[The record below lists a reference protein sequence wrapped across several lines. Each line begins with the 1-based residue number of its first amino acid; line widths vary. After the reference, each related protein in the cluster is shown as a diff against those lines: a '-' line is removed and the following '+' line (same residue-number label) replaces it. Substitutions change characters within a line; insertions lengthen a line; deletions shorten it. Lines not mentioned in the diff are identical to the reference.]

1 MQKPPLLLRIAN
13 IYFLLLGIVVAI
25 PTLIGKHF
33 SLIETTLLLLCALP
47 ILVRKAWMQVICGV
61 LGAVAGILVFFAMVS
76 DYIDYI
82 SGKMVHN
89 PWAFF
94 GVGFIL
100 AFSLM
105 FFGGT
110 LIYYG
115 IREDNAMET
124 T

>member
-25 PTLIGKHF
+25 PTLMLRHF
-33 SLIETTLLLLCALP
+33 SFIEITLLLLCALP
-47 ILVRKAWMQVICGV
+47 ILVRKAWMRGICGV
-61 LGAVAGILVFFAMVS
+61 LGVVAGIVVFFAMVS

-82 SGKMVHN
+82 SGKAMSN

-94 GVGFIL
+94 SVGFLL

-105 FFGGT
+105 FFGCT
-110 LIYYG
+110 LIFYG
-115 IREDNAMET
+115 IREDGVIEPS
-124 T
+124 

>member
-25 PTLIGKHF
+25 PTLTF
-33 SLIETTLLLLCALP
+33 SNFSVIESMLLLLCALP
-47 ILVRKAWMQVICGV
+47 ILVRKAWIRVVCGV
-61 LGAVAGILVFFAMVS
+61 LGAGTGVIIFFTMVS
-76 DYIDYI
+76 DIIDYI
-82 SGKMVHN
+82 SGKMMSN

-94 GVGFIL
+94 GMGFLL

-115 IREDNAMET
+115 FREDGVIEPS
-124 T
+124 